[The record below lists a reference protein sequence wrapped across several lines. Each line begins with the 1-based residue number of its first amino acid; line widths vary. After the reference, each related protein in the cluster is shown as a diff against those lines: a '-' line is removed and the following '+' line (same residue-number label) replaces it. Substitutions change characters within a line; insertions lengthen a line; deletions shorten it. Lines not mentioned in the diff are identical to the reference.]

1 MQDFEIVDLYWARNE
16 NAITETNVKYGGY
29 CRKIAKNIVENE
41 EDSEEC
47 INDTYLSAWNTMP
60 KERPNLLA
68 PYLATIVRNHALT
81 LYRKLHSQKR
91 GAGQTALALDELLD
105 VAGTAS
111 TEDTV
116 DLNLLTGHINAF
128 LSGLGKNDRILF
140 VRRYFYVD
148 PLSEI
153 ADALSM
159 SESAVKSQ
167 LFRLRQKLKA
177 HLTQEGYEL

>member
-1 MQDFEIVDLYWARNE
+1 M
-16 NAITETNVKYGGY
+16 
-29 CRKIAKNIVENE
+29 
-41 EDSEEC
+41 
-47 INDTYLSAWNTMP
+47 
-60 KERPNLLA
+60 
-68 PYLATIVRNHALT
+68 
-81 LYRKLHSQKR
+81 
-91 GAGQTALALDELLD
+91 
-105 VAGTAS
+105 AGTAS

-116 DLNLLTGHINAF
+116 DLNLLTGHINTF